1 MTPQEAA
8 SYKSRKEAF
17 VSNLSGSSLNEI
29 NLVTLVASAAV
40 LLWTVL
46 QKRQSFFTPH
56 TPISLTADFLLN
68 VCGILFAIT
77 LYSSAPLVLSIF
89 LITPS
94 LLLFFLASAP
104 SNSSSSSTTPSS
116 KPPKAAKASPS
127 SSSISNASSTAPTSP
142 ATANL
147 PVRPFLTH
155 YRGSMMI
162 ATCLSILAVDFR
174 IFPRRFAKVETWGTS
189 LMDLGVGSFVFS
201 AGVVSARA
209 LVKLSSSSSSSS
221 TTTTTTAAV
230 PSGPNFT
237 NRFLI
242 SIRHSLPLLLLG
254 LIRLYSVK
262 NLDYAEH
269 VTEYGVHWNFFFTLA
284 LLPPFVEIS
293 DTITRHL
300 PLLSYDVLS
309 VLLSL
314 IYEIA
319 LNEPRLDLLRYILI
333 SPRGPDW
340 LSKNREGVFSFIGY
354 LAIFLA
360 GRGTGTRVIR
370 FSPPSPSPHS
380 RKSRSGTGTDDDDHA
395 SLILITRQERRLVL
409 RALLTRALIYSALF
423 LLSTHVYA
431 CNLDPS
437 RRLANLPYVLWISA
451 FNNAQLLL
459 FGLVEHCG
467 PSFSYAAQDR
477 DKVRHFATSRI
488 LRVFNTNGLAVFLVA
503 NLLTGL
509 VNLTMNTLDT
519 TALGAMVV
527 LIIYA
532 AVLTGFAL
540 GLDYTGVKIK
550 I

>member
-94 LLLFFLASAP
+94 LLLFFLTSAP

-142 ATANL
+142 ATATL

-221 TTTTTTAAV
+221 TTTTTAAV